1 MLFGDSIGPLNDGLP
16 GDLDGASAR
25 PAQEMMVV
33 LLGTLKVDRLA
44 VLACQNVHLAG
55 VHQESE
61 SPVNRGEPDVV
72 PALSQGRMDLL
83 GAAEIVEL
91 QEQGL
96 DSLSLPRRSRR
107 RQARCGGHWFTV
119 VRNRAGPFLT
129 IAPCCVINSSH
140 DQPTVTRAQTRL
152 TFVRPS
158 GSR

>member
-1 MLFGDSIGPLNDGLP
+1 MLAVDWGDITRLSIRARSSRGGPGRASAGGRIRGRAVRTEAEHFQRMADVGVPMLFGNSIGPLNDGLP

-33 LLGTLKVDRLA
+33 LLGTSKVDRLA

-91 QEQGL
+91 
-96 DSLSLPRRSRR
+96 
-107 RQARCGGHWFTV
+107 
-119 VRNRAGPFLT
+119 
-129 IAPCCVINSSH
+129 
-140 DQPTVTRAQTRL
+140 
-152 TFVRPS
+152 
-158 GSR
+158 

>member
-1 MLFGDSIGPLNDGLP
+1 MADVGVPMLFGDSIGPLNDGLP

-33 LLGTLKVDRLA
+33 LLGTSKVDRLA
-44 VLACQNVHLAG
+44 VLACQNVHQAG

-91 QEQGL
+91 
-96 DSLSLPRRSRR
+96 
-107 RQARCGGHWFTV
+107 
-119 VRNRAGPFLT
+119 
-129 IAPCCVINSSH
+129 
-140 DQPTVTRAQTRL
+140 
-152 TFVRPS
+152 
-158 GSR
+158 